1 MPDSAGTGPGPGAA
15 DFDFHLPPDRI
26 ALRPTAARDGAR
38 LLCLDRR
45 TGAVAHKTFSD
56 LPERLSP
63 GDLLVLNDTRV
74 FPARI
79 HGTKA
84 RTGGRVELLFL
95 EEDEAAPGAWRAM
108 ARGTLRDGDV
118 VVLDGGLTATVAG
131 PPADGFATL
140 RVAGDLRG
148 HLERHGHVPL
158 PPYIRRPDD
167 ERDRSD
173 YQTVFARATGSV
185 AAPTAGLHVTDG
197 TLKALEARGVGLA
210 RLTLHVGP
218 GTFLPLRAERLEDHR
233 MHAERY
239 AIPPA
244 TVDAVAATRAA
255 GGRVVACGTTVTRA
269 LESAAGPDGALAA
282 GAGSTDLFIRPG
294 HRFRVVDGLV
304 TNFHLPRSTLL
315 VLVAA
320 FAGRERVLSAY
331 AEAVR
336 AGYRFFSYGDAMLV
350 L

>member
-1 MPDSAGTGPGPGAA
+1 MPDAPGEAA
-15 DFDFHLPPDRI
+15 SDFDFALPPERI
-26 ALRPTAARDGAR
+26 ALRPAERRDAAR
-38 LLCLDRR
+38 LMLLDRR
-45 TGAVAHKTFSD
+45 TGAIAHRTFAD
-56 LPERLSP
+56 LPACLAP

-79 HGTKA
+79 GAVKA

-95 EEDEAAPGAWRAM
+95 EPDAAAPGRWRAM
-108 ARGTLRDGDV
+108 ARGHLRDGDAL
-118 VVLDGGLTATVAG
+118 VLDGDLRAAVAG
-131 PPADGFATL
+131 PPAEGFVTL
-140 RVAGDLRG
+140 TVEGDLAR

-167 ERDRSD
+167 ARDRTD

-185 AAPTAGLHVTDG
+185 AAPTAGLHVTEG
-197 TLKALEARGVGLA
+197 TLKALEARGVRTA

-218 GTFLPLRAERLEDHR
+218 GTFLPLRAERLADHR

-239 AIPPA
+239 AIPPETSA
-244 TVDAVAATRAA
+244 AVAAARSA
-255 GGRVVACGTTVTRA
+255 GGRVIACGTTATRA
-269 LESAAGPDGALAA
+269 LEAAAGPDGAVVS
-282 GAGSTDLFIRPG
+282 GARSTDLFIRPG
-294 HRFRVVDGLV
+294 YRFKVVDGLV

-320 FAGRERVLSAY
+320 FAGRERALAAY

>member
-1 MPDSAGTGPGPGAA
+1 MPDSAGPGTAAA
-15 DFDFHLPPDRI
+15 DFDFGLPDDRI
-26 ALRPTAARDGAR
+26 ALRPTERRDAAR
-38 LLCLDRR
+38 LMCLDRR

-56 LPERLSP
+56 LPDLLSP

-79 HGTKA
+79 HGTKP
-84 RTGGRVELLFL
+84 RTGGRVELLFI
-95 EEDEAAPGAWRAM
+95 EEEAPGTWRAM
-108 ARGTLRDGDV
+108 ARGNLKGGDAVALDGDLDTV
-118 VVLDGGLTATVAG
+118 VQGA
-131 PPADGFATL
+131 PADGFVTL
-140 RVAGDLRG
+140 RVAGDLAG
-148 HLERHGHVPL
+148 HLERHGKVPL

-173 YQTVFARATGSV
+173 YQTVFARETGSV
-185 AAPTAGLHVTDG
+185 AAPTAGLHVSED
-197 TLKALEARGVGLA
+197 TLKALEARGIRTA
-210 RLTLHVGP
+210 SLTLHVGP

-239 AIPPA
+239 TIPQETA
-244 TVDAVAATRAA
+244 DAAAATKTA

-269 LESAAGPDGALAA
+269 LESATDADGSPRAGG
-282 GAGSTDLFIRPG
+282 GSTDLFIRPG

-320 FAGRERVLSAY
+320 FAGRERVLAAY

-336 AGYRFFSYGDAMLV
+336 AGYRFFSYGDAMVV

>member
-1 MPDSAGTGPGPGAA
+1 MPDSAGPGPVAA

-26 ALRPTAARDGAR
+26 ALRPTAERDAAR
-38 LLCLDRR
+38 LMVLDRT
-45 TGAVAHKTFSD
+45 TGAIAHRTFSD
-56 LPERLSP
+56 LPTCLSP

-79 HGTKA
+79 HGTKP

-95 EEDEAAPGAWRAM
+95 EEDAPARWRAM
-108 ARGTLRDGDV
+108 ARGSLRDGDAV
-118 VVLDGGLTATVAG
+118 ALDGGLEITVQGA
-131 PPADGFATL
+131 PVDGFATL
-140 RVAGDLRG
+140 RVDGDLRG

-167 ERDRSD
+167 ARDRTD
-173 YQTVFARATGSV
+173 YQTVFAKETGSV
-185 AAPTAGLHVTDG
+185 AAPTAGLHLTEG
-197 TLKALEARGVGLA
+197 TLKALEARGIRTA

-218 GTFLPLRAERLEDHR
+218 GTFLPLRGERLDEHR

-239 AIPPA
+239 AIPPETA
-244 TVDAVAATRAA
+244 DAVAAARAA

-269 LESAAGPDGALAA
+269 LESAADADGRLRAGPR
-282 GAGSTDLFIRPG
+282 STDLFIRPG
-294 HRFRVVDGLV
+294 HRFRAVDALV

-336 AGYRFFSYGDAMLV
+336 AGYRFFSYGDAMLIV
-350 L
+350 